1 MRNHWIRAVA
11 AAAVLAAPVGAMA
24 QVSAARE
31 QTFRDRDKNHDGV
44 LTLEEYGGH
53 PGNFSAMDANGDRV
67 LSRDEFVNRYRG
79 GNENA
84 PPASTGPLSEAPP
97 LVDTFARMDQNRDNA
112 ITRSEWRADMAPASF
127 ARLDRNH
134 DGVVTRD
141 EFANPLPLGSA
152 EARFGDLDVNGN
164 DVINRNEWRGEV
176 LSFDVVDRNRDNRV
190 TIDEYVNQP
199 TGYGSGTG
207 TLESRFAQ
215 LDRNHNGVVNRGEWR
230 GETLSFDAV
239 DRNRDNRITVDEYVN
254 QTTGGAGTLQS
265 RFALLD
271 RNHNGVVNRNEWR
284 GETLSFDAVDLN
296 GDNRV
301 TLDEY
306 VNRPADGY
314 GYNAGTGM
322 DRMEA
327 RFAQMDRNRDGV
339 VSRGEWRDSTVFRTV
354 DRNNDGVVTLREYLN
369 APVVYEQ
376 PSGYNPS
383 YGNDQYAT
391 SRAAAFRDLDRN
403 GNGYIER
410 REWTS
415 NLTEFDAMDRN
426 GDGRL
431 NRDEY
436 DRPQGTT
443 RATSEEFRRLD
454 LNGDGVITR
463 REWTGST
470 MTFDNYD
477 RNRDGVVS
485 RDEFLNY

>member
-1 MRNHWIRAVA
+1 MRIHWMQAVT
-11 AAAVLAAPVGAMA
+11 AAAVLAAPVASMA
-24 QVSAARE
+24 QVTAARE

-53 PGNFSAMDANGDRV
+53 PGNFHAMDANGDGV
-67 LSRDEFVNRYRG
+67 LSHDEFVNRYRDG
-79 GNENA
+79 DQNA
-84 PPASTGPLSEAPP
+84 PAVSTGPLVEAPAP
-97 LVDTFARMDQNRDNA
+97 ALLDAFAQMDRNHDNA
-112 ITRSEWRADMAPASF
+112 ITRSEWRADLAPASF

-152 EARFGDLDVNGN
+152 EARFGDLDLNGN
-164 DVINRNEWRGEV
+164 GVIERNEWRGEA

-199 TGYGSGTG
+199 TGYGYNQPTGYGYGAGTM
-207 TLESRFAQ
+207 EARFAQ
-215 LDRNHNGVVNRGEWR
+215 LDRNHNGVINRGEWR
-230 GETLSFDAV
+230 GETRSFDAV
-239 DRNRDNRITVDEYVN
+239 DRNGDNRI
-254 QTTGGAGTLQS
+254 
-265 RFALLD
+265 
-271 RNHNGVVNRNEWR
+271 
-284 GETLSFDAVDLN
+284 
-296 GDNRV
+296 

-306 VNRPADGY
+306 VNQAADGY
-314 GYNAGTGM
+314 GDNYGAGTNDM
-322 DRMEA
+322 QA
-327 RFAQMDRNRDGV
+327 RFARMDRNRDGV
-339 VSRGEWRDSTVFRTV
+339 VSRSEWSDSTAFRTV

-391 SRAAAFRDLDRN
+391 SRSAAFRDLDRN

-415 NLTEFDAMDRN
+415 DLAEFDRLDRN
-426 GDGRL
+426 ADGRL
-431 NRDEY
+431 TSSEY
-436 DRPQGTT
+436 QNTLGSTQGTYD
-443 RATSEEFRRLD
+443 EFRRLD

-463 REWTGST
+463 REWTGSAL
-470 MTFDNYD
+470 TFDNYD
-477 RNRDGVVS
+477 RNRDGVIS